1 MNRRKLNQFLCVLLS
16 VVLLSTGIDF
26 PVLAAA
32 EEAPVSASLT
42 EESMPEAQADPETT
56 QDLTD
61 SEAVQTEDVSSDYQ
75 FFVNPIYEDIL
86 DPAQQAAELEA
97 LQDRGQVQAKGT
109 TRAAAVYQTMETA
122 ANYIRGEMVKR
133 STSISFSVARP
144 VYEASQDF
152 TKEVFDAAMA
162 YTRSCTGQE
171 GDALLYGFLSSQVE
185 ATITSGLITLNYTV
199 LYHSDAAQEAALTAK
214 VDKVL
219 SELALDGKSNYE
231 KVRLIHDYICNHVDY
246 DDTYG
251 NYSAY
256 SALCEGSAVCQ
267 GYAVLFYRMCK
278 DAGLSVRVLS
288 GTGNQEPHAWN
299 IVQVG
304 SKYYNIDCTW
314 DDQET
319 RIIYDYFLK
328 NDADFGNHTRDPLY
342 TSAEFL
348 SAYPVSSTSYIE
360 GQEDDSYGLGIDN
373 LEYDF
378 LSIED
383 KEVFSTAQGKP
394 KVLIFFKTSCGY
406 SQASI
411 RSIAQQGIPD
421 VDILAIETTGQ
432 SKADVTSF
440 KNTYGSDA
448 IVFAYDTTGLVGNRA
463 MWAYYNAAGNN
474 PSTNASLPIIC
485 YIDANNKF
493 QYLTTSGTTASA
505 VTDNLKRY
513 CNYGATGETYTITYM
528 LDGGVNDSANPAT
541 YTKESPVITLKDPTK
556 AGYTFAGWYSDQA
569 FSHKVTQVGGGTIG
583 NLTLYAKW
591 EQSTAGLNINN
602 PEVSFTTIDDKTVTS
617 KADQKP
623 KLLVF
628 FRTTCSNSRRTI
640 KAIADKGFS
649 DVDIYALEVDGSA
662 KENVSDF
669 KDTYGSAQITFA
681 YDTSAAYNQILFQ
694 YIQAAGMY
702 TSGSISITLPVICYI
717 DANNKLQYI
726 SQGYQSADDISARLE
741 QYCQQKTPGETT
753 AFTVEFDLQ
762 GHGTLSAEY
771 TNGVSV
777 NKDSLI
783 QEPTAPKADGYTFT
797 GWYKEKECKNK
808 WDFAKDTV
816 QADITLYAGWQAV
829 EDETS
834 VCTVTFNLQGRGTL
848 PTEYKDGL
856 SVKKGSLIQEPTAPK
871 ADGYIFTGWYRE
883 KECKNKWDFSKD
895 TVQANITL
903 YAGWGVGDIPAEDMP
918 QNNKIPKGLWV
929 ASIEDKPYTGKAVK
943 PEVHVYWKDERLDA
957 GVDYTVKYKNNTK
970 VNSISGTDGAPTI
983 IITSKKHFSGS
994 IPPIYFNITPIDLEE
1009 VTADNIAVA
1018 YNKKIQKKIP
1028 VLSWNGKKLINNK
1041 DFTVS
1046 YPDGDDA
1053 YQEEGDYDILVTAKK
1068 GGNFTGERTIQLSI
1082 VNPDEYKLL
1091 SKAKVRKIPAQ
1102 PYANGEPIG
1111 LDSDE
1116 LKVTFKGEGTLLEG
1130 EDYDVTYEN
1139 NTEVGTATVLLQGK
1153 GDYVGTKRATFQIKG
1168 KSLKKASITG
1178 LTLQKNMTYNG
1189 GEREQDISQM
1199 QITVG
1204 EDTLLEE
1211 TDYEVFYSNNKNAG
1225 KAILT
1230 IQGING
1236 YTGIIKKSFKI
1247 TAYNLNDDPENLIN
1261 GLETDMKEKLVS
1273 GRAKPK
1279 PQLTF
1284 GDKRLIE
1291 GRDYT
1296 ISYKNN
1302 NKVKSATDPKP
1313 PTIVIKG
1320 KGNFKGTITKTF
1332 TITE

>member
-32 EEAPVSASLT
+32 EETPVSASLA

-56 QDLTD
+56 QDLTG
-61 SEAVQTEDVSSDYQ
+61 SEAVQTENVSSDYQ

-133 STSISFSVARP
+133 STSFSFSVARP

-162 YTRSCTGQE
+162 YSRSCTGQE
-171 GDALLYGFLSSQVE
+171 GDALLYGFLSSQVKT
-185 ATITSGLITLNYTV
+185 TITSGLITFDYTV
-199 LYHSDAAQEAALTAK
+199 LYHSDAAQEAALTAE

-342 TSAEFL
+342 TSTEFL

-383 KEVFSTAQGKP
+383 KEVFSAAQGKP

-448 IVFAYDTTGLVGNRA
+448 IVFAYDTNGLVGNRA
-463 MWAYYNAAGNN
+463 MWAYYNTAGNN
-474 PSTNASLPIIC
+474 SSTNASLPIIC

-556 AGYTFAGWYSDQA
+556 TGYTFAGWYSDQA

-602 PEVSFTTIDDKTVTS
+602 PEVSFTTIDDQTVTS

-649 DVDIYALEVDGSA
+649 DVDIYALEVDGNA

-694 YIQAAGMY
+694 YLQSAGMY

-829 EDETS
+829 EDEAS

-871 ADGYIFTGWYRE
+871 ADGYIFTGWYKE

-895 TVQANITL
+895 TVDEDITL
-903 YAGWGVGDIPAEDMP
+903 YAEWDIDDTYDGILEDDMSAPEKKPSGV
-918 QNNKIPKGLWV
+918 WV
-929 ASIEDKPYTGKAVK
+929 TGIKDATYTGQPITQQVR
-943 PEVHVYWKDERLDA
+943 VYDGDRRLEE
-957 GVDYTVKYKNNTK
+957 GLEYIVSYKNNKNATGTK
-970 VNSISGTDGAPTI
+970 KPAIIVSGKGNYKDFKKEYDFSIKPVDIGSTAGVLAEDVVTVYKQGKKQDKLVPT
-983 IITSKKHFSGS
+983 
-994 IPPIYFNITPIDLEE
+994 
-1009 VTADNIAVA
+1009 VT
-1018 YNKKIQKKIP
+1018 Y
-1028 VLSWNGKKLINNK
+1028 NGKKLKNNK
-1041 DFTVS
+1041 DFAVS
-1046 YPDGDDA
+1046 CNGS
-1053 YQEEGDYDILVTAKK
+1053 GDYTTIGTYPITIK
-1068 GGNFTGERTIQLSI
+1068 GTGNFTGTIK
-1082 VNPDEYKLL
+1082 VNLEIIDGTPM
-1091 SKAKVRKIPAQ
+1091 SKVKVSKISAQ
-1102 PYANGEPIG
+1102 KYNDGKQVKPIPNKDFKVKVG
-1111 LDSDE
+1111 KKI
-1116 LKVTFKGEGTLLEG
+1116 LKPET
-1130 EDYDVTYEN
+1130 DYTVTYEN
-1139 NTEVGTATVLLQGK
+1139 NTEIGTATAVIT
-1153 GDYVGTKRATFQIKG
+1153 GDKNSGYVGTKRVTFKITGTALSKTKVTGISSLTYSG
-1168 KSLKKASITG
+1168 KSQEQTNMK
-1178 LTLQKNMTYNG
+1178 LTLKNTG
-1189 GEREQDISQM
+1189 GTLNEKEDY
-1199 QITVG
+1199 TVKY
-1204 EDTLLEE
+1204 TK
-1211 TDYEVFYSNNKNAG
+1211 NKNAG
-1225 KAILT
+1225 KAT
-1230 IQGING
+1230 ITI
-1236 YTGIIKKSFKI
+1236 TGIGAYSGVIKKTFKI
-1247 TAYNLNDDPENLIN
+1247 RAYKLEEGDKLIN